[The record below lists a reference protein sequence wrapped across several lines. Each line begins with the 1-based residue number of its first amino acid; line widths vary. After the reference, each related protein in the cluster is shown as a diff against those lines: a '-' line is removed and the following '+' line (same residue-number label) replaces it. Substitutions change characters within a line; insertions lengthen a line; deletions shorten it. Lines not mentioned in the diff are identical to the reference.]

1 MKTFDNE
8 WMLEAFAGRSTF
20 FTKRMFGGLAA
31 YLHGRLMLV
40 LVEPTKTGR
49 WKWHGV
55 LVGTDHTHHASI
67 RADFPALAPHGFLR
81 KWLYIDSADRNFES
95 TVEAVAQRMV
105 SNDRRFGVAP
115 RARPLHRPTNSALHR
130 PAKPGLDRPA
140 KRGLD
145 RPAKRDRTDPR
156 KKDRTMG

>member
-8 WMLEAFAGRSTF
+8 WILEAFTGRSSF

-55 LVGTDHTHHASI
+55 LIGTEHTHHVSI

-81 KWLYIDSADRNFES
+81 KWLYVDSTHEDFQS
-95 TVEAVAQRMV
+95 TMEAVARRMA
-105 SNDRRFGVAP
+105 SNDGRFGVVP
-115 RARPLHRPTNSALHR
+115 RARPLHRP
-130 PAKPGLDRPA
+130 AKSV
-140 KRGLD
+140 
-145 RPAKRDRTDPR
+145 
-156 KKDRTMG
+156 